1 MCICNDIVIKDYICN
16 IISIIN
22 TDADQDYDSYH
33 NNIIKG
39 NTITT
44 TKADG
49 KHTNRLDYYMEIMC
63 FKDIL
68 LLKSNKQPKYANDF
82 SVKVMQMNRT
92 S

>member
-1 MCICNDIVIKDYICN
+1 MCICNDIVIKDYIYN
-16 IISIIN
+16 IINIIN

-92 S
+92 R

>member
-16 IISIIN
+16 IINIIN

-63 FKDIL
+63 LQGYIIAK
-68 LLKSNKQPKYANDF
+68 K
-82 SVKVMQMNRT
+82 
-92 S
+92 